1 MLSRDELWLWYRHLS
16 LSEAARSVIDCIRS
30 SDPARCVGGGR
41 ANVSGRYPSMKM
53 RRVIQ
58 FESHR
63 IELAIIFELEHDPN
77 VLEYFDQPCRIPLSY
92 ASNRGR
98 RVCAVHTPDFFVI
111 RTDAAGWEE
120 CKSDSE
126 LEKLIEKNP
135 RRYGR
140 ACDQTWR
147 CEPGEVY
154 AASLGL
160 YYRLRTSGQIDWV
173 FQRNIL
179 FLDDYLRAEGLGCD
193 SQARELTMACVS
205 KNPGIL
211 LEDLFGKAEGPAS
224 RDCIY
229 SMIAQGEIYVDLK
242 VAPLVEPGKVHVFC
256 DRQSAESHVPEVGV
270 GPASPELRSTISD
283 FEVGDSFL
291 WDGKAWKVANAGESM
306 FGLLGMNQS
315 FTEVPVAALEQ
326 LVREGRVVLSKEGA
340 SQRIKEASQRR
351 LAAASERD
359 LRVANE
365 RFAAVESHFHGN
377 TGQSVSTRT
386 LRSWAARF
394 REAEAAFGDGYLGLL
409 PRIRDRGNRQARLPE
424 PARALMAEFIE
435 NNFETLKQKS
445 KYSSWISLKHAC
457 EQRGIVVPSY
467 RAFRRAVRKRDLFS
481 QTMKRKGHRAAYVYE
496 PIFWDLEMKTPRHG
510 DRPFEIGHI
519 DHTELDVEVR
529 SLVTG
534 RTLGRPWMTLL
545 VDAFSRR
552 ILGLHLP
559 FDPPSY
565 RSCMMVLRDCV
576 KRHGRFPQ
584 TVFVDGGAE
593 FKSTYFETLLA
604 RYACTKKTRPPAKPR
619 FGSVCE
625 RLFGTV
631 NTQFIYNL
639 RGNTQLTRNVR
650 QVTKSVD
657 PRGMATWS
665 LGELNKRLD
674 EYLFQVYDRM
684 EHPALGQSPQG
695 SFAMGLE
702 RSGFRLEGIIRYDQ
716 DFIMCTM
723 PTTTKGT
730 AKISPGRGV
739 KINHVYYWSD
749 TFRDPEFEQRQLA
762 VRYDPFDAGTAYAF
776 CRNQWVECHSEYYTV
791 FRGRSEKEVML
802 ATKELHKQH
811 QQHSKQRFNLNAK
824 ILAIFLESVEGEETL
839 LVQRLRDRETVGIP
853 EVSYASALSCAAGAG
868 YPEAGKDDRISSAD
882 VPPEVYGEF

>member
-1 MLSRDELWLWYRHLS
+1 
-16 LSEAARSVIDCIRS
+16 
-30 SDPARCVGGGR
+30 
-41 ANVSGRYPSMKM
+41 M

-63 IELAIIFELEHDPN
+63 IELAIVYELEHDPN

-92 ASNRGR
+92 VSSRGR
-98 RVCAVHTPDFFVI
+98 KVRAIHTPDFFVL
-111 RTDAAGWEE
+111 RTDSAGWEE
-120 CKSDSE
+120 CKSDGD
-126 LEKLIEKNP
+126 LEKLSEKNP
-135 RRYGR
+135 HRYGR
-140 ACDQTWR
+140 ACDQPWR
-147 CEPGEVY
+147 CEPGEEY
-154 AASLGL
+154 ATSLGL

-211 LEDLFGKAEGPAS
+211 LEDMFGMLGGPTS
-224 RDCIY
+224 RDCIF

-242 VAPLVEPGKVHVFC
+242 VAPLVDPGKVHVFC
-256 DRQSAESHVPEVGV
+256 DRQSAENHVREVDV
-270 GPASPELRSTISD
+270 GPTSPGLRATISD
-283 FEVGDSFL
+283 LKVGDSFQ

-306 FGLLGMNQS
+306 ISLLDMNQS
-315 FTEVPVAALEQ
+315 FTEVPVAAMEQ
-326 LVREGRVVLSKEGA
+326 LVREGRVVLSKAGA
-340 SQRIKEASQRR
+340 SHRIKEASQAR
-351 LAAASERD
+351 LAGASEHD

-365 RFAAVESHFHGN
+365 RFAALESHLNGN
-377 TGQSVSTRT
+377 GGQNVPTRT

-409 PRIRDRGNRQARLPE
+409 PRIRDRGNHQARLPE
-424 PARALMAEFIE
+424 PAQALMAEFIE

-445 KYSSWISLKHAC
+445 KYSSWISLKHVC
-457 EQRGIVVPSY
+457 EERGIVAPSY
-467 RAFRRAVRKRDLFS
+467 RAFRRALRKRDRFS
-481 QTMKRKGHRAAYVYE
+481 QTLKRKGRRAAYAYE

-529 SLVTG
+529 SLATG
-534 RTLGRPWMTLL
+534 RALGRPWMTLL

-552 ILGLHLP
+552 IFGLHLT

-576 KRHGRFPQ
+576 RRHGRLPQ
-584 TVFVDGGAE
+584 TAFVDGGTE

-639 RGNTQLTRNVR
+639 RGNTQMTRNVR

-657 PRGMATWS
+657 PRSMATWS
-665 LGELNKRLD
+665 LRELNERLD

-684 EHPALGQSPQG
+684 EHPALGQSPQEA
-695 SFAMGLE
+695 FAMGLE
-702 RSGFRLEGIIRYDQ
+702 MCGFRPERTIRYGR
-716 DFIMCTM
+716 DFLICTM

-739 KINHVYYWSD
+739 KINHIYYWSD

-776 CRNQWVECHSEYYTV
+776 CRNQWVECHSEYYTA
-791 FRGRSEKEVML
+791 FRGRSEREVML

-811 QQHSKQRFNLNAK
+811 QQHSQQRFNLNART
-824 ILAIFLESVEGEETL
+824 LAIFLESVEGEETL
-839 LVQRLRDRETVGIP
+839 LVQRLRDRETVRMREG
-853 EVSYASALSCAAGAG
+853 SCAPAPACADGADF
-868 YPEAGKDDRISSAD
+868 PTADKDDRLSAAD